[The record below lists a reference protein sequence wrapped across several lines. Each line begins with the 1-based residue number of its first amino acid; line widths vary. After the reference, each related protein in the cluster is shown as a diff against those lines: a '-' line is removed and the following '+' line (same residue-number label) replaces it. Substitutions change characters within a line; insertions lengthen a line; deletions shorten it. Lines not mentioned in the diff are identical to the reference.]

1 MANQTDTLA
10 QVAILEVQRD
20 MRRNQRTLA
29 NVWSQCTS
37 NVEGSFERASVD
49 WVERRRR
56 NGSTTQAV
64 LRKHTI
70 NTCTQQSMPLVFQ
83 LSWNQMSRQGL
94 SL

>member
-56 NGSTTQAV
+56 NGSTT
-64 LRKHTI
+64 R
-70 NTCTQQSMPLVFQ
+70 S
-83 LSWNQMSRQGL
+83 
-94 SL
+94 SLAHYLAQCYWCFNCRGIE